1 MKKEDTIIVRGRT
14 QGAALSLFISEIDEE
29 VAYHTR
35 RVLTAVN
42 IKQTDEGWLMVLTA
56 NFKVQREVA
65 FIRGEDIIGCYR
77 NLYGLMY
84 GGRLQW
90 RKSKY

>member
-1 MKKEDTIIVRGRT
+1 MQQNEHTTVRGRT
-14 QGAALSLFISEIDEE
+14 KGAGLSLFISEIDEE

-35 RVLTAVN
+35 RTLQGVTMT
-42 IKQTDEGWLMVLTA
+42 KRSESWLMVLKG
-56 NFKVQREVA
+56 NFKGNKEVA
-65 FIRGEDIIGCYR
+65 FITGVDMIDCYR
-77 NLYGLMY
+77 NLYSLMY